1 MMKKAMMVLVA
12 VLVAVGAFVGTRHLL
27 GHATEGSQAT
37 REGQTVTSEPSRSQ
51 SIKKNPVSQKD
62 QPAQTSEVEER
73 DLNVQRGSNT
83 IVGKLLA
90 PKGYE
95 RYKLPLVILSHGF
108 GNTYDFIE
116 PYAQKLA
123 QQGFLVY
130 IFDFVGGSH
139 NSRSGGSMT
148 DMSVFTE
155 QEDLTAVLKQLRK
168 ESYVDESRV
177 FLAGYSQGGVV
188 SALTAADNPDLVK
201 GLITLNGAYVL
212 FNDARTLFATKA
224 DIPETYNHRGTIL
237 GRTYFENLLDF
248 DLPAHL
254 KKYKGPAL
262 IIQGNEDD
270 IVPMSEAEAARD
282 ALSQSS
288 LVELDGAGHILNEEE
303 ADQAVGAAVGFLIEN
318 SRD

>member
-1 MMKKAMMVLVA
+1 MKKFQVILLAALIAVA
-12 VLVAVGAFVGTRHLL
+12 AYFGINQLM
-27 GHATEGSQAT
+27 
-37 REGQTVTSEPSRSQ
+37 GQKSAPSSTVTNQSASSQ
-51 SIKKNPVSQKD
+51 TAKKNLVSQKD
-62 QPAQTSEVEER
+62 QPAQTSEFEER

-95 RYKLPLVILSHGF
+95 NHKLPLVILSHGF

>member
-1 MMKKAMMVLVA
+1 MMVLVA

-116 PYAQKLA
+116 PYAQKL
-123 QQGFLVY
+123 
-130 IFDFVGGSH
+130 D
-139 NSRSGGSMT
+139 RK
-148 DMSVFTE
+148 SV
-155 QEDLTAVLKQLRK
+155 V
-168 ESYVDESRV
+168 
-177 FLAGYSQGGVV
+177 
-188 SALTAADNPDLVK
+188 
-201 GLITLNGAYVL
+201 
-212 FNDARTLFATKA
+212 
-224 DIPETYNHRGTIL
+224 
-237 GRTYFENLLDF
+237 
-248 DLPAHL
+248 
-254 KKYKGPAL
+254 
-262 IIQGNEDD
+262 
-270 IVPMSEAEAARD
+270 
-282 ALSQSS
+282 
-288 LVELDGAGHILNEEE
+288 
-303 ADQAVGAAVGFLIEN
+303 
-318 SRD
+318 